1 VRLTGTITFGA
12 DFGDCVKGSVGSQM
26 ANETPPELGFGRLVL
41 SLRRKAGLTQEELA
55 DRSGVSVRALSDI
68 ERGRTTRPYKDSV
81 GRLADALR
89 LSGPA
94 RQHFIDA
101 ARGRGSGPAPSAAP
115 IVPAPLG
122 AVTRLAQLV
131 PRQMPSGVPYF
142 VGRDSELSALA
153 THLRPAPGA
162 SGPRVAVISG
172 TAGVGKTALALH
184 WAYGA
189 TERFPDGQLYVNLR
203 GFDPSQ
209 NPVTPTEAIRGF
221 LAAFGIPDERIP
233 ANPQALA
240 ALYRTVLIDRE
251 LLLVLDNAYD
261 AGQVRPL
268 LPGAPTCRVV
278 VTSRNQ
284 LAGLAVTAGAR
295 LICLGVL
302 TPGQARQTLAL
313 RLGDRRLEKDPK
325 AVNTFLTL
333 TARLPLALAIV
344 AARCAARQDFP
355 LGSLAVGLA
364 EARSRLDNLDAGD
377 PETSVRTAFSWSF
390 QNLTEPAARMFRLLG
405 LHPGPDVT
413 IRAAASLAGL
423 PREQTA
429 KALTELTTASMLTE
443 HVPGRYSFHDL
454 LREYAAEQ
462 CRLTDEEAD
471 RHAAIRRMLDYYL
484 VTAYEADQL
493 LSPIRRPLAIASPS
507 AGTVPEHHF
516 GLEQAMAWLKA
527 EHKVLLASI
536 GRAASAGFDTHA
548 CQLAYATATFF
559 DRQGH
564 WDDLSAT
571 QQIAIAAAERTL
583 DLDGQAAAHRSL
595 ADACSQL
602 GLGDDARLNLR
613 HALDLYRQLGDL
625 DGQGRVELD
634 LNRALSSQGEH
645 GKAVE
650 HAHEALRLFES
661 TGHRAGQAH
670 ALNAIG
676 YTHSQLSD
684 YEEGLRRCLQ
694 ALELFRDLGDRSGEA
709 ATWDSVGWARHH
721 LGDHAAATACL
732 ERALELGRELGDKY
746 SQAQFL
752 DHLGDARRATGHF
765 RAAAAAYHEALVI
778 LNDLNHPDADAMN
791 IKLGQL
797 GWRSPAG

>member
-1 VRLTGTITFGA
+1 MVSEAPSEQSFG
-12 DFGDCVKGSVGSQM
+12 K
-26 ANETPPELGFGRLVL
+26 LVL
-41 SLRRKAGLTQEELA
+41 SLRLKAGLTQEELA

-68 ERGRTTRPYKDSV
+68 ERSRTTRPYKDSV
-81 GRLADALR
+81 ERLADALR
-89 LSGPA
+89 LSGLA
-94 RQHFIDA
+94 REHFLDA
-101 ARGRGSGPAPSAAP
+101 ARGRGTGSSPPAPPAAP
-115 IVPAPLG
+115 PAL
-122 AVTRLAQLV
+122 TRLAQLV
-131 PRQMPSGVPYF
+131 PRQMPASVPYF
-142 VGRDSELSALA
+142 TGRTGELSVLA

-172 TAGVGKTALALH
+172 TAGIGKTALALH

-189 TERFPDGQLYVNLR
+189 AERFPDGQLYVNLR
-203 GFDPSQ
+203 GFDPSE
-209 NPVTPTEAIRGF
+209 NPVAPAEAIRGF
-221 LAAFGIPDERIP
+221 LTAFGIPDERIP

-240 ALYRTVLIDRE
+240 ALYRTVLVDRQ

-261 AGQVRPL
+261 AAQVRPL
-268 LPGAPTCRVV
+268 LPGSPACRVV

-295 LICLGVL
+295 QIHLGVL
-302 TPGQARQTLAL
+302 TPVEARQTLAL
-313 RLGDRRLEKDPK
+313 RLGDRRLEKEPK

-413 IRAAASLAGL
+413 ARAAASLAGL
-423 PREQTA
+423 PHERAER
-429 KALTELTTASMLTE
+429 ALAELSTASMLTE

-462 CRLTDEEAD
+462 CRLTDNEAE
-471 RHAAIRRMLDYYL
+471 RHAATRRMLDYYL
-484 VTAYEADQL
+484 FTAYEADQL
-493 LSPIRRPLAIASPS
+493 LSPVRRPLAIGSP
-507 AGTVPEHHF
+507 AQGTVPEHHS

-548 CQLAYATATFF
+548 WQLAYATATFF

-564 WDDLSAT
+564 WGDLSAT
-571 QQIAIAAAERTL
+571 QQVAIAAAERSL

-595 ADACSQL
+595 ADACMQL
-602 GLGDDARLNLR
+602 GLGDDARLSLER
-613 HALDLYRQLGDL
+613 ALDLYRRLGDL
-625 DGQGRVELD
+625 DGQGRAELD
-634 LNRALSSQGEH
+634 LNRAISSQGEYR
-645 GKAVE
+645 KAVV
-650 HAHEALRLFES
+650 HAYEALRLFEA
-661 TGHRAGQAH
+661 TGHLAGQAH

-676 YTHSQLSD
+676 YMHSYLSD
-684 YEEGLRRCLQ
+684 YEESLRRCLQ

-709 ATWDSVGWARHH
+709 VTWDSVGWARHH
-721 LGDHAAATACL
+721 LGDHAGATACI
-732 ERALELGRELGDKY
+732 ERSLELGRELGDRY
-746 SQAQFL
+746 IQAQIL
-752 DHLGDARRATGHF
+752 DHLGDVRRATGHP
-765 RAAAAAYHEALVI
+765 RAAADAYREALAI
-778 LNDLNHPDADAMN
+778 LNDLNHPDADEMN
-791 IKLGQL
+791 AKLGQL
-797 GWRSPAG
+797 